1 MSLSLYKKK
10 RRFNETPEPEG
21 KEKSSKAHLRFVIQ
35 KHDASHVHYDFRLE
49 MEGVLKSWA
58 IPKGPSLNPADKRL
72 AMQVEDHPYD
82 YRNFEGII
90 PAGNYGGGTVIVWD
104 EGTYE
109 PIGAEGLSRKEQEKI
124 LLQQYYSGNLKFIMH
139 GQKIKGAYALFQ
151 MKGRGERSWIL
162 MKHKDEFASDKDIT
176 EEDQSVKTGKTLVEV
191 AEENG
196 TTVNHPEAHVKGTSK
211 KAQGRRNKKQEI
223 QLLSEEERETLK
235 KKNGAKK
242 SAKSSSK
249 SSKPAVK
256 KKASSIKELLND
268 SFSLAHKSPMPKD
281 VIPMLATLTDEP
293 FDNRNWLFEIKWDGY
308 RAVAYC
314 NRKNV
319 ELVSRN
325 LTPFTEKYFPV
336 TDALQQLKLNAV
348 FDGEIVAVD
357 ERGLAVFQSLQ
368 NWQNTPVRLQYFI
381 FDILWLNGY
390 NLTQLPLIERKRIL
404 KEVLPEDDEV
414 IKYSD
419 HVIGEGKEFFQ
430 VAVSQGLEGIMA
442 KKSDSIY
449 QVDKRTEN
457 WVKIKVSLRQ
467 EVVIAGFTEPRRS
480 RKFFGSLLL
489 GVYDG
494 DEFVY
499 VGHTGSGFNTK
510 LLEQI
515 YNKLQP
521 LITKECPFEKCPK
534 GNMPV
539 TWVKPKLVCEIK
551 FAEWTK
557 DNIARQPIFMGLRFD
572 KKPNEVTFE
581 KMVGIEKIKKDTG
594 GKEQMA
600 KGKEKKTRKREQVQK
615 NKAADYKPQAASKKK
630 AQKSDLKK
638 AALKK
643 STAKKTAKPVSKKS
657 TKPAIQIDLNAGED
671 QQIVLDGHELKLTN
685 LNKLYWKKEKFSKG
699 DTINY
704 YLQIAPYILPYMLD
718 RPQSLNRYPNGI
730 DGPNFFQKN
739 QRGKLPEWMQTHED
753 FSESTNETIEYLV
766 CSNEATLIYM
776 ANLGCIEMHPWHSRS
791 QSWQYP
797 DWCLI
802 DLDPD
807 KTNSFDQVIDV
818 AKMVKKVLDSIG
830 AEACVKTSGSTGI
843 HIYIPLG
850 AKYDYDQSKQLAELI
865 VTLVNNEMPDLTSVE
880 RSPSKRKGKIYLD
893 FLQNRETQ
901 TAAAPYSLRPKPG
914 VPVSTPFDWS
924 ELKKGLTPTTYNAR
938 NIFDRLKN
946 VGDLF
951 QPVLGKGIN
960 LEKVLGKLAEQM

>member
-1 MSLSLYKKK
+1 MGLSLYKKK

-21 KEKSSKAHLRFVIQ
+21 KEKSSKGFFRFVIQ

-58 IPKGPSLNPADKRL
+58 VPKGPSLNPVDKRL

-82 YRNFEGII
+82 YRNFEGVI

-109 PIGAEGLSRKEQEKI
+109 PMEAEGLNRKEQEKH
-124 LLQQYYSGNLKFIMH
+124 LLKQLYSGNLKIRMH
-139 GQKIKGAYALFQ
+139 GKKIKGDFALFQ

-162 MKHKDEFASDKDIT
+162 VKKNDEFASEVDVT
-176 EEDQSVKTGKTLVEV
+176 ENEKSVKSGKTLVQV
-191 AEENG
+191 AKANG
-196 TTVNHPEAHVKGTSK
+196 ATVNHPEAHGKENG
-211 KAQGRRNKKQEI
+211 KAQTVAGKTV
-223 QLLSEEERETLK
+223 QLLSKTQR
-235 KKNGAKK
+235 K
-242 SAKSSSK
+242 SASAKGVKTSDKSSK
-249 SSKPAVK
+249 SGSNNK
-256 KKASSIKELLND
+256 KKAGLIKELLGD
-268 SFSLAHKSPMPKD
+268 SFSLVNKSGMPTD
-281 VIPMLATLTDEP
+281 VVPMLASLIDEP
-293 FDNRNWLFEIKWDGY
+293 FDNDDWIFEIKWDGY

-314 NRKNV
+314 NGKSV
-319 ELVSRN
+319 ELISRN
-325 LTPFTEKYFPV
+325 LTSFTEKYGPV
-336 TDALQQLKLNAV
+336 TQAFKQLKLNAV

-357 ERGLAVFQSLQ
+357 EKGLAAFQSLQ
-368 NWQNTPVRLQYFI
+368 NWQNTPVQLKYFV
-381 FDILWLNGY
+381 FDIIWLDGY
-390 NLTQLPLIERKRIL
+390 DLTRIPLIERKKIL
-404 KEVLPEDDEV
+404 REIIPADDEI

-419 HVIGEGKEFFQ
+419 HVIGKGREFFEA
-430 VAVSQGLEGIMA
+430 AVSQGLEGIMA
-442 KKSDSIY
+442 KKANSIY

-457 WVKIKVSLRQ
+457 WVKIKVNKRQ
-467 EVVIAGFTEPRRS
+467 EVIIAGFTQPRNS

-489 GVYDG
+489 GLYDG
-494 DEFVY
+494 NELVY

-510 LLEQI
+510 SLENI

-521 LITKECPFEKCPK
+521 LVTKECPFQKCPK

-557 DNIARQPIFMGLRFD
+557 DRIARQPIFMGLRVD
-572 KKPNEVTFE
+572 KKAKDVTFE
-581 KMVGIEKIKKDTG
+581 KSVNINMMKKAAT
-594 GKEQMA
+594 
-600 KGKEKKTRKREQVQK
+600 EKKTAPKK
-615 NKAADYKPQAASKKK
+615 SSKTPAKK
-630 AQKSDLKK
+630 S
-638 AALKK
+638 
-643 STAKKTAKPVSKKS
+643 STAKTAGAKKKSVKATAKTSNH
-657 TKPAIQIDLNAGED
+657 QINPDEGVN

-699 DTINY
+699 DMINY
-704 YLQIAPYILPYMLD
+704 YLQVAPYILPYMVD
-718 RPQSLNRYPNGI
+718 RPQSLNRHPNGI
-730 DGPNFFQKN
+730 DGPNFYQKD
-739 QRGKLPEWMQTHED
+739 QRGKLPGWMQTHED

-791 QSWQYP
+791 QSWQNP

-807 KTNSFDQVIDV
+807 KPNTFEQVMEV
-818 AKMVKKVLDSIG
+818 AKVVKQILDSIE
-830 AEACVKTSGSTGI
+830 AEALVKTSGSTGI

-850 AKYDYDQSKQLAELI
+850 ARYDYDQSKQLAELV
-865 VTLVNNEMPDLTSVE
+865 VTLVNHELPDLTSVE

-893 FLQNRETQ
+893 FLQNRQTQ

-914 VPVSTPFDWS
+914 VPVSTPLDWS

-938 NIFDRLKN
+938 NIFDRLK
-946 VGDLF
+946 VEGDLF
-951 QPVLGKGIN
+951 KPVLGKGIN
-960 LEKVLGKLAEQM
+960 LEKVISKLASQMK

>member
-1 MSLSLYKKK
+1 MADRRHLPAGISFSTLCCMSLSLYKKK

-21 KEKSSKAHLRFVIQ
+21 KEKSSKGFLRFVIQ

-58 IPKGPSLNPADKRL
+58 VPKGPSLNPADKRL

-104 EGTYE
+104 EGTFE
-109 PIGAEGLSRKEQEKI
+109 PMDAEGLNRKEQEK
-124 LLQQYYSGNLKFIMH
+124 LLLKQLYSGNLKIRMH
-139 GQKIKGAYALFQ
+139 GKKIKGDYALFQ

-162 MKHKDEFASDKDIT
+162 VKKNDEFASEEDIT
-176 EEDQSVKTGKTLVEV
+176 ENDKSVKSGKTLVEV

-196 TTVNHPEAHVKGTSK
+196 TTVNHPDAH
-211 KAQGRRNKKQEI
+211 NKKIASKEKPI
-223 QLLSEEERETLK
+223 QLLSEEEREAPRK
-235 KKNGAKK
+235 RNIAKK
-242 SAKSSSK
+242 TVKSSSSK
-249 SSKPAVK
+249 SAVK
-256 KKASSIKELLND
+256 KKAQSAKEILSD
-268 SFSLAHKSPMPKD
+268 SFSLARKSPMPKD
-281 VIPMLATLTDEP
+281 IVPMLATLVDEP
-293 FDNRNWLFEIKWDGY
+293 FDNDNWIFEIKWDGY

-314 NRKNV
+314 DGKNV
-319 ELVSRN
+319 ELISRN
-325 LTPFTEKYFPV
+325 LTPFTEKYYPITEAFK
-336 TDALQQLKLNAV
+336 QLKIKAV

-381 FDILWLNGY
+381 FDILWLDGY
-390 NLTQLPLIERKRIL
+390 DLTQVPLIERKRIL
-404 KEVLPEDDEV
+404 KEVLPEDDEAL
-414 IKYSD
+414 KYSD
-419 HVIGEGKEFFQ
+419 HVVGNGKDFFQ
-430 VAVSQGLEGIMA
+430 VAVSKGLEGIMA
-442 KKSDSIY
+442 KRANSTY
-449 QVDKRTEN
+449 QIDKRTDN
-457 WVKIKVSLRQ
+457 WVKIKVNLRQ
-467 EVVIAGFTEPRRS
+467 EVIIVGFTEPRNT

-489 GVYDG
+489 GLYDG
-494 DEFVY
+494 DELVY

-510 LLEQI
+510 SLEQI
-515 YNKLQP
+515 HKKLQP
-521 LITKECPFEKCPK
+521 LVTEKCPFEKCPK

-557 DNIARQPIFMGLRFD
+557 DRIARQPIFMGLRID
-572 KKPNEVTFE
+572 KKAKDVTFE
-581 KMVGIEKIKKDTG
+581 KSVNIAMIKK
-594 GKEQMA
+594 
-600 KGKEKKTRKREQVQK
+600 
-615 NKAADYKPQAASKKK
+615 ASGSK
-630 AQKSDLKK
+630 QSTTNKK
-638 AALKK
+638 AAPKK
-643 STAKKTAKPVSKKS
+643 SKQSSTSAKSAVAKKKSVKSK
-657 TKPAIQIDLNAGED
+657 TKTSGQQVDLSAAED

-699 DTINY
+699 DMINY
-704 YLQIAPYILPYMLD
+704 YLQIAPYILPYMQD
-718 RPQSLNRYPNGI
+718 RPQSLNRHPNGI
-730 DGPNFFQKN
+730 EGPNFFQKD

-807 KTNSFDQVIDV
+807 KPNTFDQVMDV
-818 AKMVKKVLDSIG
+818 AKLVKQVLDSIG
-830 AEACVKTSGSTGI
+830 ADACVKTSGSTGI

-850 AKYDYDQSKQLAELI
+850 AKYNYDQSKQLAELI
-865 VTLVNNEMPDLTSVE
+865 VTLVNHELPDLTSVE

-914 VPVSTPFDWS
+914 VPVSTPLDWS

-938 NIFDRLKN
+938 NIFDRLKTE
-946 VGDLF
+946 GDLF
-951 QPVLGKGIN
+951 KGVLGKGID
-960 LEKVLGKLAEQM
+960 LEKVLSKLASQMK